1 MSSPI
6 KPMAKKVLLVEGNDE
21 RDLCS
26 LLINKKLGL
35 KCIVGQ
41 YNKTFINGN
50 NTVHIIP
57 LNEVDN
63 KNNITSFI
71 KSPDYNE
78 IDKLAIVVDAEDN
91 AQKRFNIF
99 NDIIKIEYNANQNI
113 YYDNNKG
120 LFLTTK
126 INDKTSGCLECL
138 VENIIL
144 EKDKSLYEEC
154 VNNFFEC
161 ANNYINQGS
170 NEYHILKSKI
180 LAFISVKC
188 KKRNTIGGLFQ
199 EFNDYL
205 DSKVL
210 DEIADFLKKLFN

>member
-1 MSSPI
+1 MLNN
-6 KPMAKKVLLVEGNDE
+6 PMAKKVLLVEGNDE

-26 LLINKKLGL
+26 LLIDKKLGL
-35 KCIVGQ
+35 NYITGKDG
-41 YNKTFINGN
+41 KSFIEDNDMI
-50 NTVHIIP
+50 HIIP
-57 LNEVDN
+57 INEVDN

-71 KSPDYNE
+71 KSPNYNNIE
-78 IDKLAIVVDAEDN
+78 KLGILVDAEDN
-91 AQKRFNIF
+91 AQERFNIF
-99 NDIIKIEYNANQNI
+99 NDIIKLKYNANQNI

-126 INDKTSGCLECL
+126 TNDKNSGCLECL

-144 EKDKSLYEEC
+144 EKDKDLYDIC
-154 VNNFFEC
+154 VNTFFEC
-161 ANNYINQGS
+161 SSSYINQGS

-199 EFNDYL
+199 DCNDYL

-210 DEIADFLKKLFN
+210 NELIDFLRNLFN

>member
-1 MSSPI
+1 MLNN
-6 KPMAKKVLLVEGNDE
+6 PMAKKVLLVEGSDE

-26 LLINKKLGL
+26 LLIDKKLGL
-35 KCIVGQ
+35 NYITGKDG
-41 YNKTFINGN
+41 KSFIEDND
-50 NTVHIIP
+50 TVHIIP
-57 LNEVDN
+57 INEVDN

-71 KSPDYNE
+71 KSPNYNNIE
-78 IDKLAIVVDAEDN
+78 KLGILVDAEDN
-91 AQKRFNIF
+91 AQERFNIF
-99 NDIIKIEYNANQNI
+99 NDIIKLKYNANQNI

-126 INDKTSGCLECL
+126 TNDKNSGCLECL

-144 EKDKSLYEEC
+144 EKDKDLYDTC
-154 VNNFFEC
+154 VNPLFEC
-161 ANNYINQGS
+161 SSSYINQGS

-199 EFNDYL
+199 DCNDYL

-210 DEIADFLKKLFN
+210 NELIDFLRNLFN

>member
-1 MSSPI
+1 MLNN
-6 KPMAKKVLLVEGNDE
+6 PMAKKVLLVEGNDE

-26 LLINKKLGL
+26 LLIDKKLGL
-35 KCIVGQ
+35 NYITGKDG
-41 YNKTFINGN
+41 KSFIEDND
-50 NTVHIIP
+50 TVHIIP
-57 LNEVDN
+57 INEVDN

-71 KSPDYNE
+71 KSPNYNNIE
-78 IDKLAIVVDAEDN
+78 KLGILVDAEDN
-91 AQKRFNIF
+91 AQERFNIF
-99 NDIIKIEYNANQNI
+99 NDIIKLKYNANQNI

-126 INDKTSGCLECL
+126 TNDKNSGCLECL

-144 EKDKSLYEEC
+144 EKDKDLYDIC
-154 VNNFFEC
+154 VNTFFEC
-161 ANNYINQGS
+161 SSSYINQGS

-199 EFNDYL
+199 DCNDYL

-210 DEIADFLKKLFN
+210 NELIDFLRNLFN

>member
-1 MSSPI
+1 MLNN
-6 KPMAKKVLLVEGNDE
+6 PMAKKVLLVEGNDE

-26 LLINKKLGL
+26 LLISKKLGL
-35 KCIVGQ
+35 NYITGK
-41 YNKTFINGN
+41 YDKSFIGDND
-50 NTVHIIP
+50 TVHIIP

-71 KSPDYNE
+71 KSPNYNNIE
-78 IDKLAIVVDAEDN
+78 KLGILVDAEDN
-91 AQKRFNIF
+91 AQERFNIF
-99 NDIIKIEYNANQNI
+99 NDIIKLKYNANQNI

-126 INDKTSGCLECL
+126 TNDKNSGCLEYL
-138 VENIIL
+138 VEDIIL
-144 EKDKSLYEEC
+144 EKDKDLYNNC
-154 VNNFFEC
+154 VNNFFDC

-199 EFNDYL
+199 DCNDYL
-205 DSKVL
+205 NSTKL
-210 DEIADFLKKLFN
+210 DDIIDFLKNLFN

>member
-1 MSSPI
+1 MLNN
-6 KPMAKKVLLVEGNDE
+6 PMAKKVLLVEGNDE

-26 LLINKKLGL
+26 LLIDKKLGL
-35 KCIVGQ
+35 KCITGK
-41 YNKTFINGN
+41 YDKSFIEDNDMI
-50 NTVHIIP
+50 HIIP
-57 LNEVDN
+57 INEVDN

-71 KSPDYNE
+71 KSPNYNNIE
-78 IDKLAIVVDAEDN
+78 KLGILVDAEDN
-91 AQKRFNIF
+91 AQERFNIF
-99 NDIIKIEYNANQNI
+99 NDIIKLKYNANQNI

-126 INDKTSGCLECL
+126 TNDKNSGCLECL

-144 EKDKSLYEEC
+144 EKDKDLYDIC
-154 VNNFFEC
+154 VNTFFEC
-161 ANNYINQGS
+161 SSSYINQGS

-199 EFNDYL
+199 DCNDYL

-210 DEIADFLKKLFN
+210 NELIDFLRNLFN

>member
-1 MSSPI
+1 MLNN
-6 KPMAKKVLLVEGNDE
+6 PMAKKVLLVEGSDE

-26 LLINKKLGL
+26 LLIDKKLGL
-35 KCIVGQ
+35 NYITGKDG
-41 YNKTFINGN
+41 KSFIEDND
-50 NTVHIIP
+50 TVHIIP
-57 LNEVDN
+57 INEVDN

-71 KSPDYNE
+71 KSPNYNNIE
-78 IDKLAIVVDAEDN
+78 KLGILMDAEDN
-91 AQKRFNIF
+91 AQERFNIF
-99 NDIIKIEYNANQNI
+99 NDIIKLKYNANQNI

-126 INDKTSGCLECL
+126 TNDKNSGCLECL

-144 EKDKSLYEEC
+144 EKDKDLYDTC
-154 VNNFFEC
+154 VNTFFEC
-161 ANNYINQGS
+161 SSSYINQGS

-199 EFNDYL
+199 DCNDYL
-205 DSKVL
+205 DSKKL
-210 DEIADFLKKLFN
+210 DDIIDFLRNLFN

>member
-1 MSSPI
+1 MLNN
-6 KPMAKKVLLVEGNDE
+6 PMAKKVLLVEGNDE

-26 LLINKKLGL
+26 LLIDKKLGL
-35 KCIVGQ
+35 KCITGK
-41 YNKTFINGN
+41 YDKSFIEDNDMI
-50 NTVHIIP
+50 HIIP
-57 LNEVDN
+57 INEVDN

-71 KSPDYNE
+71 KSPNYNNIE
-78 IDKLAIVVDAEDN
+78 KLGILVDAENN
-91 AQKRFNIF
+91 AQERFNIF
-99 NDIIKIEYNANQNI
+99 NDIIKLEYNTNKNI

-126 INDKTSGCLECL
+126 SNDKNSGCLECL

-144 EKDKSLYEEC
+144 EKDKDLYDTC
-154 VNNFFEC
+154 VNTFFEC
-161 ANNYINQGS
+161 SSSYINQGS

-199 EFNDYL
+199 DCNDYL

-210 DEIADFLKKLFN
+210 NELIDFLRNLFN

>member
-1 MSSPI
+1 MLNN
-6 KPMAKKVLLVEGNDE
+6 PMAKKVLLVEGNDE

-26 LLINKKLGL
+26 LLIDKKLGL
-35 KCIVGQ
+35 NYITGKDG
-41 YNKTFINGN
+41 KSFIEDND
-50 NTVHIIP
+50 TVHIIP
-57 LNEVDN
+57 INEVDN

-71 KSPDYNE
+71 KSPNYNNIE
-78 IDKLAIVVDAEDN
+78 KLGILVDAEDN
-91 AQKRFNIF
+91 AQERFNIF
-99 NDIIKIEYNANQNI
+99 NDIIKLKYNANQNI

-126 INDKTSGCLECL
+126 TNDKNSGCLECL

-144 EKDKSLYEEC
+144 EKDKDLYDTC
-154 VNNFFEC
+154 VNTFFEC
-161 ANNYINQGS
+161 SSSYINQGN

-199 EFNDYL
+199 CCNDYL
-205 DSKVL
+205 DSKKL
-210 DEIADFLKKLFN
+210 DDIIDFLKKLFN

>member
-1 MSSPI
+1 MLNN
-6 KPMAKKVLLVEGNDE
+6 PMAKKVLLVEGSDE

-26 LLINKKLGL
+26 LLIDKKLGL
-35 KCIVGQ
+35 NYITGKDG
-41 YNKTFINGN
+41 KSFIEDND
-50 NTVHIIP
+50 TIHIIP

-71 KSPDYNE
+71 KSPNYNNIE
-78 IDKLAIVVDAEDN
+78 KLGILVDAEDN
-91 AQKRFNIF
+91 AQERFNIF
-99 NDIIKIEYNANQNI
+99 NDIIKLKYNANQNI

-126 INDKTSGCLECL
+126 TNDKNSGCLECL

-144 EKDKSLYEEC
+144 EKDKDLYDTC
-154 VNNFFEC
+154 VNTFFEC
-161 ANNYINQGS
+161 SSSYINQGS

-199 EFNDYL
+199 DCNDYL

-210 DEIADFLKKLFN
+210 NELIDFLRNLFN

>member
-1 MSSPI
+1 MLNN
-6 KPMAKKVLLVEGNDE
+6 PMAKKVLLVEGNDE

-26 LLINKKLGL
+26 LLIDKKLGL
-35 KCIVGQ
+35 NYITGKDG
-41 YNKTFINGN
+41 KSFIEDND
-50 NTVHIIP
+50 TVHIIP
-57 LNEVDN
+57 INEVDN

-71 KSPDYNE
+71 KSPNYNNIE
-78 IDKLAIVVDAEDN
+78 KLGILVDAEDN
-91 AQKRFNIF
+91 AQERFNIF
-99 NDIIKIEYNANQNI
+99 NDIIKLKYNANQNI

-126 INDKTSGCLECL
+126 TNDKNSGCLECL

-144 EKDKSLYEEC
+144 EKDKDLYDTC
-154 VNNFFEC
+154 VNTFFEC
-161 ANNYINQGS
+161 SSSYINQGN

-199 EFNDYL
+199 DCNDYL
-205 DSKVL
+205 DSKKL
-210 DEIADFLKKLFN
+210 DDIIDFLKKLFN

>member
-1 MSSPI
+1 MLNN
-6 KPMAKKVLLVEGNDE
+6 PMAKKVLLVEGNDE

-26 LLINKKLGL
+26 LLIDKKLGL
-35 KCIVGQ
+35 NYITGKDG
-41 YNKTFINGN
+41 KSFIEDNDMI
-50 NTVHIIP
+50 HIIP
-57 LNEVDN
+57 INEVDN
-63 KNNITSFI
+63 KNNITLFI
-71 KSPDYNE
+71 KSPNYNNIE
-78 IDKLAIVVDAEDN
+78 KLGILVDAENN
-91 AQKRFNIF
+91 AQERFNIF
-99 NDIIKIEYNANQNI
+99 NDIIKLEYNTNQNI

-126 INDKTSGCLECL
+126 SNDKNSGCLECL
-138 VENIIL
+138 VEDIIL
-144 EKDKSLYEEC
+144 EKDKDLYDIC

-161 ANNYINQGS
+161 SSSYINQGN

-199 EFNDYL
+199 CCNDYL

-210 DEIADFLKKLFN
+210 DDIIVFLKNLFN

>member
-1 MSSPI
+1 MLNN
-6 KPMAKKVLLVEGNDE
+6 PMAKKVLLVEGSDE

-26 LLINKKLGL
+26 LLIDKKLGL
-35 KCIVGQ
+35 NYITGKDG
-41 YNKTFINGN
+41 KSFIEDND
-50 NTVHIIP
+50 TVHIIP
-57 LNEVDN
+57 INEVDN

-71 KSPDYNE
+71 KSPNYNNIE
-78 IDKLAIVVDAEDN
+78 KLGILVDAEDN
-91 AQKRFNIF
+91 AQERFNIF
-99 NDIIKIEYNANQNI
+99 NDIIKLEYNTNQNI

-126 INDKTSGCLECL
+126 TNDKNSGCLECL

-144 EKDKSLYEEC
+144 EKDKDLYDTC
-154 VNNFFEC
+154 VNTFFEC
-161 ANNYINQGS
+161 SSSYINQGS

-199 EFNDYL
+199 DCNDYL

-210 DEIADFLKKLFN
+210 NELIDFLRNLFN

>member
-1 MSSPI
+1 MLNN
-6 KPMAKKVLLVEGNDE
+6 PMAKKVLLVEGSDE

-26 LLINKKLGL
+26 LLIDKKLGL
-35 KCIVGQ
+35 NYITGKDG
-41 YNKTFINGN
+41 KSFIEDND
-50 NTVHIIP
+50 TVHIIP
-57 LNEVDN
+57 INEVDN

-71 KSPDYNE
+71 KSPNYNNIE
-78 IDKLAIVVDAEDN
+78 KLGILVDAEDN
-91 AQKRFNIF
+91 AQERFNIF
-99 NDIIKIEYNANQNI
+99 NDIIKLKYNANQNI

-126 INDKTSGCLECL
+126 TNDKNSGCLECL
-138 VENIIL
+138 VKNIIL
-144 EKDKSLYEEC
+144 EKDKDLYDIC
-154 VNNFFEC
+154 VNTFFEC
-161 ANNYINQGS
+161 SSSYINQGS

-199 EFNDYL
+199 DCNDYL

-210 DEIADFLKKLFN
+210 NELIDFLRNLFN

>member
-1 MSSPI
+1 MLNN
-6 KPMAKKVLLVEGNDE
+6 PMAKKVLLVEGNDE

-26 LLINKKLGL
+26 LLIDKKLGL
-35 KCIVGQ
+35 KCITGK
-41 YNKTFINGN
+41 YDKSFIEDNDMI
-50 NTVHIIP
+50 HIIP

-71 KSPDYNE
+71 KSPNYNNIE
-78 IDKLAIVVDAEDN
+78 KLGILVDAENN
-91 AQKRFNIF
+91 AQERFNIF
-99 NDIIKIEYNANQNI
+99 NDIIKLEYNTNQNI

-126 INDKTSGCLECL
+126 SNDKNSGCLESL
-138 VENIIL
+138 VEDIIL
-144 EKDKSLYEEC
+144 EKDKDLYDTC
-154 VNNFFEC
+154 VNTFFEC
-161 ANNYINQGS
+161 SSSYINQGN

-199 EFNDYL
+199 DCNDYL
-205 DSKVL
+205 DSKKL
-210 DEIADFLKKLFN
+210 DDIIDFLRNLFN

>member
-1 MSSPI
+1 MLNN
-6 KPMAKKVLLVEGNDE
+6 PMAKKVLLVEGSDE

-26 LLINKKLGL
+26 LLIDKKLGL
-35 KCIVGQ
+35 NYITGKDG
-41 YNKTFINGN
+41 KSFIEDND
-50 NTVHIIP
+50 TVHIIP
-57 LNEVDN
+57 INEVDN

-71 KSPDYNE
+71 KSPNYNNIE
-78 IDKLAIVVDAEDN
+78 KLGILVDAEDN
-91 AQKRFNIF
+91 AQERFNIF
-99 NDIIKIEYNANQNI
+99 NDIIKLKYNANQNI

-126 INDKTSGCLECL
+126 TNDKNSGCLECL

-144 EKDKSLYEEC
+144 EKDKDLYDTC
-154 VNNFFEC
+154 VNTFFEC
-161 ANNYINQGS
+161 SSSYINQGS

-199 EFNDYL
+199 CCNDYL
-205 DSKVL
+205 DSKKL
-210 DEIADFLKKLFN
+210 DDIIDFLKKLFN

>member
-1 MSSPI
+1 MLNN
-6 KPMAKKVLLVEGNDE
+6 PMAKKVLLVEGNDE

-26 LLINKKLGL
+26 LLIDKKLGL
-35 KCIVGQ
+35 KCITGK
-41 YNKTFINGN
+41 YDKSFIEDND
-50 NTVHIIP
+50 TVHIIP
-57 LNEVDN
+57 INEVDN

-71 KSPDYNE
+71 KSPNYNNIE
-78 IDKLAIVVDAEDN
+78 KLGILVDAEDN
-91 AQKRFNIF
+91 AQERFNIF
-99 NDIIKIEYNANQNI
+99 NDIIKLKYNANQNI

-126 INDKTSGCLECL
+126 TNDKNSGCLECL

-144 EKDKSLYEEC
+144 EKDKDLYDTC
-154 VNNFFEC
+154 VNTFFEC
-161 ANNYINQGS
+161 SSSYINQGS

-199 EFNDYL
+199 DCNDYL

-210 DEIADFLKKLFN
+210 NELIDFLRNLFN

>member
-1 MSSPI
+1 MLNN
-6 KPMAKKVLLVEGNDE
+6 PMAKKVLLVEGNDE

-26 LLINKKLGL
+26 LLIDKKLGL
-35 KCIVGQ
+35 KCITGK
-41 YNKTFINGN
+41 YDKSFIEDNDMI
-50 NTVHIIP
+50 HIIP
-57 LNEVDN
+57 INEVDN

-71 KSPDYNE
+71 KSPNYNNIE
-78 IDKLAIVVDAEDN
+78 KLGILVDAENN
-91 AQKRFNIF
+91 AQERFNIF
-99 NDIIKIEYNANQNI
+99 NDIIKLEYNTNQNI

-126 INDKTSGCLECL
+126 SNDKNSGCLECL

-144 EKDKSLYEEC
+144 EKDKDLYDTC
-154 VNNFFEC
+154 VNTFFEC
-161 ANNYINQGS
+161 SSSYINQGS

-199 EFNDYL
+199 DCNDYL

-210 DEIADFLKKLFN
+210 NELIDFLRNLFN

>member
-1 MSSPI
+1 MLNN
-6 KPMAKKVLLVEGNDE
+6 PMAKKVLLVEGNDE

-26 LLINKKLGL
+26 LLIDKKLGL
-35 KCIVGQ
+35 NYITGKDG
-41 YNKTFINGN
+41 KSFIEDND
-50 NTVHIIP
+50 TVHIIP
-57 LNEVDN
+57 INEVDN

-71 KSPDYNE
+71 KSPNYNNIE
-78 IDKLAIVVDAEDN
+78 KLGILVDAEDN
-91 AQKRFNIF
+91 AQERFNIF
-99 NDIIKIEYNANQNI
+99 NDIIKLKYNANQNI

-126 INDKTSGCLECL
+126 TNDKNSGCLECL

-144 EKDKSLYEEC
+144 EKDKDLYDTC
-154 VNNFFEC
+154 VNTFFEC
-161 ANNYINQGS
+161 SSSYINQGS

-199 EFNDYL
+199 DCNDYL

-210 DEIADFLKKLFN
+210 NELIDFLRNLFN

>member
-1 MSSPI
+1 MLNN
-6 KPMAKKVLLVEGNDE
+6 PMAKKILLVEGNDE

-26 LLINKKLGL
+26 LLIRKKLGL
-35 KCIVGQ
+35 KCISSQ
-41 YNKTFINGN
+41 NIETFIKDND
-50 NTVHIIP
+50 TVHIIP

-63 KNNITSFI
+63 KKNITSFI
-71 KSPDYNE
+71 KSPNYNNIE
-78 IDKLAIVVDAEDN
+78 KLGIFVDAEDN

-99 NDIIKIEYNANQNI
+99 NDIIKLEYNTNQNI
-113 YYDNNKG
+113 YYDDNKG

-126 INDKTSGCLECL
+126 NDDKTSGCLECL
-138 VENIIL
+138 VEDIIL
-144 EKDKSLYEEC
+144 EKDKDLYDIC
-154 VNNFFEC
+154 VNKFFDC

-199 EFNDYL
+199 DCDDYL

-210 DEIADFLKKLFN
+210 DNIIDFLKYLFN

>member
-1 MSSPI
+1 MLNN
-6 KPMAKKVLLVEGNDE
+6 PMAKKVLLVEGNDE

-35 KCIVGQ
+35 KCVIGK
-41 YNKTFINGN
+41 YDKSFIKDND
-50 NTVHIIP
+50 TIHIIP

-71 KSPDYNE
+71 KSPNYNNIE
-78 IDKLAIVVDAEDN
+78 KLGILVDAEDN
-91 AQKRFNIF
+91 AQERFNIF
-99 NDIIKIEYNANQNI
+99 NDIIKLKYNANQNI

-126 INDKTSGCLECL
+126 TNDKNSGCLECL

-144 EKDKSLYEEC
+144 EKDKDLYDTC
-154 VNNFFEC
+154 VNTFFEC
-161 ANNYINQGS
+161 SSSYINQGS

-199 EFNDYL
+199 DCNDYL

-210 DEIADFLKKLFN
+210 NELIDFLRNLFN

>member
-1 MSSPI
+1 MLNN
-6 KPMAKKVLLVEGNDE
+6 PMAKKVLLVEGNDE

-26 LLINKKLGL
+26 LLIDKKLGL
-35 KCIVGQ
+35 KCITGK
-41 YNKTFINGN
+41 YDKSFIEDNDMI
-50 NTVHIIP
+50 HIIP
-57 LNEVDN
+57 INEVDN

-71 KSPDYNE
+71 KSPNYNNIE
-78 IDKLAIVVDAEDN
+78 KLGILVDAENN
-91 AQKRFNIF
+91 AQERFNIF
-99 NDIIKIEYNANQNI
+99 NDIIKLEYNTNKNI

-126 INDKTSGCLECL
+126 SNDKNSGCLECL

-144 EKDKSLYEEC
+144 EKDKDLYDTC
-154 VNNFFEC
+154 VNTFFEC
-161 ANNYINQGS
+161 SSSYINQGN

-199 EFNDYL
+199 CCNDYL
-205 DSKVL
+205 DSKKL
-210 DEIADFLKKLFN
+210 DDIIDFLKKLFN

>member
-1 MSSPI
+1 MLNN
-6 KPMAKKVLLVEGNDE
+6 PMAKKVLLVEGSDE

-26 LLINKKLGL
+26 LLIDKKLGL
-35 KCIVGQ
+35 NYITGKDG
-41 YNKTFINGN
+41 KSFIEDND
-50 NTVHIIP
+50 TVHIIP
-57 LNEVDN
+57 INEVDN

-71 KSPDYNE
+71 KSPNYNNIE
-78 IDKLAIVVDAEDN
+78 KLGILVDAEDN
-91 AQKRFNIF
+91 AQERFNIF
-99 NDIIKIEYNANQNI
+99 NDIIKLKYNANQNI
-113 YYDNNKG
+113 YYDNDKG

-126 INDKTSGCLECL
+126 TNDKNSGCLECL

-144 EKDKSLYEEC
+144 EKDKDLYDTC
-154 VNNFFEC
+154 VNTFFEC
-161 ANNYINQGS
+161 SSSYINQGS

-199 EFNDYL
+199 DCNDYL

-210 DEIADFLKKLFN
+210 NELIDFLRNLFN

>member
-1 MSSPI
+1 MLNN
-6 KPMAKKVLLVEGNDE
+6 PMAKKVLLVEGNDE

-26 LLINKKLGL
+26 LLIDKKLGL
-35 KCIVGQ
+35 KCITGK
-41 YNKTFINGN
+41 YDKSFIEDNDMI
-50 NTVHIIP
+50 HIIP
-57 LNEVDN
+57 INEVDN

-71 KSPDYNE
+71 KSPNYNNIE
-78 IDKLAIVVDAEDN
+78 KLGILVDAEDN
-91 AQKRFNIF
+91 AQERFNIF
-99 NDIIKIEYNANQNI
+99 NDIIKLKYNANQNI

-126 INDKTSGCLECL
+126 TNDKNSGCLECL

-144 EKDKSLYEEC
+144 EKDKDLYDTC
-154 VNNFFEC
+154 VNTFFEC
-161 ANNYINQGS
+161 SSSYINQGS

-188 KKRNTIGGLFQ
+188 KKRNTIVGLFQ
-199 EFNDYL
+199 DCNDYL

-210 DEIADFLKKLFN
+210 NELIDFLRNLFN

>member
-1 MSSPI
+1 MLNN
-6 KPMAKKVLLVEGNDE
+6 PMAKKVLLVEGNDE

-26 LLINKKLGL
+26 LLIDKKLGL
-35 KCIVGQ
+35 KCITGK
-41 YNKTFINGN
+41 YDKSFIEDNDMI
-50 NTVHIIP
+50 HIIP
-57 LNEVDN
+57 INEVDN

-71 KSPDYNE
+71 KSPNYNNIE
-78 IDKLAIVVDAEDN
+78 KLGILVDAENN
-91 AQKRFNIF
+91 AQERFNIF
-99 NDIIKIEYNANQNI
+99 NDIIKLEYNTNQNI

-126 INDKTSGCLECL
+126 SNDKNSGCLECL
-138 VENIIL
+138 VEDIIL
-144 EKDKSLYEEC
+144 EKDKDLYDIC
-154 VNNFFEC
+154 VNTFFEC
-161 ANNYINQGS
+161 SSSYINQGS

-199 EFNDYL
+199 DCNDYL

-210 DEIADFLKKLFN
+210 NELIDFLRNLFN

>member
-1 MSSPI
+1 MLNN
-6 KPMAKKVLLVEGNDE
+6 PMAKKVLLVEGSDE

-26 LLINKKLGL
+26 LLIDKKLGL
-35 KCIVGQ
+35 KCITGK
-41 YNKTFINGN
+41 YDKSFIEDNDMI
-50 NTVHIIP
+50 HIIP
-57 LNEVDN
+57 INEVDN

-71 KSPDYNE
+71 KSPNYNNIE
-78 IDKLAIVVDAEDN
+78 KLGILVDAEDN
-91 AQKRFNIF
+91 AQERFNIF
-99 NDIIKIEYNANQNI
+99 NDIIKLKYNANQNI

-126 INDKTSGCLECL
+126 TNDKNSGCLECL

-144 EKDKSLYEEC
+144 EKDKDLYDTC
-154 VNNFFEC
+154 VNTFFEC
-161 ANNYINQGS
+161 SSSYINQGS

-199 EFNDYL
+199 DCNDYL

-210 DEIADFLKKLFN
+210 NELIDFLRNLFN